1 MPNLHSEH
9 PRRGDHTEE
18 YQAKYHEYMIR
29 CFAKRPF
36 LWATHVWNMFDFAAD
51 ARDQGGEP
59 GMNHKG
65 LVTFDRKIR
74 KDSFYLYKAYW
85 NPEPMVHICSKRFEE
100 RGRERIRVKIYS
112 NQPEV
117 ALYQDGRL
125 LEKRQ
130 AQKDQRVFVFEVS
143 HSDGENHFEAVAG
156 DCRDEAVFRKMA
168 NPRSYKLSKKKSSSA
183 NWV

>member
-1 MPNLHSEH
+1 MKKASA
-9 PRRGDHTEE
+9 
-18 YQAKYHEYMIR
+18 QAEALGKG
-29 CFAKRPF
+29 
-36 LWATHVWNMFDFAAD
+36 T
-51 ARDQGGEP
+51 GEDNRVAE
-59 GMNHKG
+59 G
-65 LVTFDRKIR
+65 TR
-74 KDSFYLYKAYW
+74 
-85 NPEPMVHICSKRFEE
+85 

-143 HSDGENHFEAVAG
+143 LSDGENHFEAVAG

>member
-1 MPNLHSEH
+1 
-9 PRRGDHTEE
+9 
-18 YQAKYHEYMIR
+18 MIR

-100 RGRERIRVKIYS
+100 RGQERIRVKIYS

-117 ALYQDGRL
+117 ALYQDGKL
-125 LEKRQ
+125 LEKRR

-143 HSDGENHFEAVAG
+143 LSDGGNQFEAVAG
-156 DCRDEAVFRKMA
+156 DSRDEAVFRKMA